1 MKIGVITNTDRDTD
15 LTVTRSLICRLSETE
30 SVTVSPEVHSF
41 LPDIPFAEGESL
53 YRDQDMLLVLG
64 GDGTLLRAAR
74 HAAPHGTPVLG
85 VNLGHVGFLSGAEK
99 EDFLQGDVSLLLRNA
114 IVEERMML
122 ETKVI
127 RESGETVSFCGL
139 NDAVVRGQANQSLLR
154 MQVSDE
160 SGLLGRYISD
170 GIVFATPTGS
180 TAYSFAAGGCA
191 VHPGMEAI
199 LITPICPHMLH
210 ARPAVLPGTSTL
222 EAVFL
227 PDSASAYLTV
237 DGEDRL
243 ALEQGDKLLIK
254 QAPFTA
260 KTVTLQKKAFLE
272 ILKEKLK
279 G

>member
-1 MKIGVITNTDRDTD
+1 MKIGIITNTSRDAG
-15 LTVTRSLICRLSETE
+15 LSVTREIIRRVAETE
-30 SVTVSPEVHSF
+30 SVTVSAEVHAF
-41 LPDIPFAEGESL
+41 LPEIPFAEGDGL
-53 YRDQDMLLVLG
+53 YKDQDMLLVLG

-85 VNLGHVGFLSGAEK
+85 INLGHVGFLSGAEK
-99 EDFLQGDVSLLLRNA
+99 EDFIEGDVPKLLRRA
-114 IVEERMML
+114 YIEERMML
-122 ETKVI
+122 EVRVI
-127 RESGETVSFCGL
+127 RRGCETVSFCGL

-154 MQVSDE
+154 MQVSDD
-160 SGLLGRYISD
+160 SGLLGRYVSD

-180 TAYSFAAGGCA
+180 TAYSFAAGGCV

-210 ARPAVLPGTSTL
+210 ARPAVLPGSCAL
-222 EAVFL
+222 KAVFL

-243 ALEQGDKLLIK
+243 ELKTGDMLEIRR
-254 QAPFTA
+254 APFVA